1 MIGHGMLVVTVVL
14 IYLKII
20 LVRGKF
26 QFRNMHSMF
35 RSLNMLFWC
44 LKGGRLGVECH
55 LDLLSDVI
63 LEGCH
68 SLVVPNRI
76 ILHDTDKNVRWTLN

>member
-44 LKGGRLGVECH
+44 LKGSWLGIKCH

-63 LEGCH
+63 LKGCH

-76 ILHDTDKNVRWTLN
+76 ILHDTYNYVGWTLN